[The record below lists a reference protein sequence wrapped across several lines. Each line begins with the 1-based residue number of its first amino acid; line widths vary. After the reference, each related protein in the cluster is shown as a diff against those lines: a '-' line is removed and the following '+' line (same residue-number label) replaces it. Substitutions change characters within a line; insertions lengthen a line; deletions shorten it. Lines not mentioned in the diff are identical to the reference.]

1 MGIKH
6 ALLSCVNINCFHSN
20 DDADLTMVSLAI
32 KYFYELSNRELQEF
46 LLTESWGIKGSCNP
60 PFQIANLL

>member
-6 ALLSCVNINCFHSN
+6 VLLSCVNCFRSN

-32 KYFYELSNRELQEF
+32 KYFHELSNRELQEF
-46 LLTESWGIKGSCNP
+46 LLTESWGIKGSCSR
-60 PFQIANLL
+60 PFQSANPL